1 MSRRRAVC
9 LFAAVLSNVP
19 FMVHAEP
26 ASDRAALPV
35 ALEFSGC
42 DALDQRESLK
52 LLAIEFRTLDLEA
65 RTPLE
70 HVRIRCDR
78 SVARITIDERPTSNE
93 VQLAATS
100 PSAWPR
106 LLALSVSELVI
117 ESRSEVVTPSPP
129 SAPSPRHVLPVLPRD
144 IADDPQRPARKVR
157 LFAAIA
163 ALRALRSATWLPGF
177 AIGVEF
183 ASTRHLSLV
192 ADARLE
198 FGTTQTDVAKVRWL
212 STRAVLGALI
222 GDRMGAWQLGLG
234 PQFSLGY
241 LRLSPTVKQPGA
253 AGHVVAGAWG
263 GPQLTARAAYDFSER
278 CFVRLNVD
286 IGVVVLPVKGQ
297 VNGGRSLIDAGGVWI
312 ASGLAG
318 GVSF

>member
-1 MSRRRAVC
+1 MCRRRAVC

-129 SAPSPRHVLPVLPRD
+129 SPRHVLPVPPGD
-144 IADDPQRPARKVR
+144 IAHDPQRPARKVR
-157 LFAAIA
+157 LFAAIS

-183 ASTRHLSLV
+183 AGTRHLSLV

-234 PQFSLGY
+234 PQFSLGS

-297 VNGGRSLIDAGGVWI
+297 VNGGRSLVDAGGVWI

-318 GVSF
+318 GVLF